1 MDDMELIKGFTSMIQ
16 VGDMSQE
23 AADGLKMIAQR
34 VMNGGSLTPQEREM
48 FMGVMGAMP
57 AGAAPQMEV
66 PAGQGVMMPQN
77 YQVDGQ
83 NVQMTE
89 DQYRNAVNSG
99 QITQDQMSYGIDG
112 KSMSATPMEMERM
125 QRSGRIT
132 PNNAISRKQEADMAE
147 VNVENME
154 ENAELFM
161 AKMGFSHDESGLEVS
176 DDQLIN
182 FLLLCQREYVMPSGE
197 EYEYEEDDEPMMEMP
212 HGKDVKVKVM
222 KLDGGNV
229 HDMMNELLGG

>member
-23 AADGLKMIAQR
+23 AADGLKMVAQR

-132 PNNAISRKQEADMAE
+132 PNNAISRK
-147 VNVENME
+147 
-154 ENAELFM
+154 
-161 AKMGFSHDESGLEVS
+161 
-176 DDQLIN
+176 
-182 FLLLCQREYVMPSGE
+182 
-197 EYEYEEDDEPMMEMP
+197 
-212 HGKDVKVKVM
+212 
-222 KLDGGNV
+222 
-229 HDMMNELLGG
+229 

>member
-1 MDDMELIKGFTSMIQ
+1 MDDMELIKRFTSMIQ

-23 AADGLKMIAQR
+23 AADGLKMVAQR
-34 VMNGGSLTPQEREM
+34 VMGGGSLSDQEREM
-48 FMGVMGAMP
+48 FMQVLTAMP
-57 AGAAPQMEV
+57 AGAGPQLEV

-99 QITQDQMSYGIDG
+99 QITQDQMSYGVDG

-125 QRSGRIT
+125 QRSGRIA
-132 PNNAISRKQEADMAE
+132 PNSAISRKQEADMAE

-154 ENAELFM
+154 EHASLFM
-161 AKMGFSHDESGLEVS
+161 AKMGFSHDEDGLDLT

-182 FLLLCQREYVMPSGE
+182 FLLLCQQKYVMPAGE
-197 EYEYEEDDEPMMEMP
+197 EYEYGQSYETRWWQCP
-212 HGKDVKVKVM
+212 
-222 KLDGGNV
+222 
-229 HDMMNELLGG
+229 